1 MENQVERGVRS
12 LMHTLLVG
20 SVSNG
25 PFDDEAE
32 ELHDFLANA
41 AFLTPEDLGYI
52 GDQLDGLNSTRRDRA
67 RFRYLAALFP
77 DRSLHQLADV
87 LHYVINNSH
96 ISITEVRDVL
106 RGKGNEVPIEKIQA
120 AGKELAS
127 GTSIRTA
134 AKKVGLNFDTVQR
147 IERFL
152 GIAEARRLRLV
163 DAACDAL
170 RFGWSVRK
178 FASYSGVPKS
188 TAHTLLRRARTV
200 LHEIG
205 EEIPQ

>member
-1 MENQVERGVRS
+1 
-12 LMHTLLVG
+12 MHTLLVG
-20 SVSNG
+20 AVSNG

-32 ELHDFLANA
+32 ELQDFLASA

-52 GDQLDGLNSTRRDRA
+52 GDQLDGMNSTRRDRA

-77 DRSLHQLADV
+77 DRSLHDLANT

-96 ISITEVRDVL
+96 VSISEVRDVL

-120 AGKELAS
+120 AGKELAT

-170 RFGWSVRK
+170 RYGWSVRK

-188 TAHTLLRRARTV
+188 TAHILLRKARNV
-200 LHEIG
+200 LQEIG
-205 EEIPQ
+205 EEVPQ